1 MEQDEEKRQEE
12 HEDWKMPENM
22 DAIKYLA
29 RFVGGSFTALVAR
42 VCILAL
48 IIIAVKVIGA
58 FASVWGF

>member
-12 HEDWKMPENM
+12 HEDCKMPENM
-22 DAIKYLA
+22 DAFKYLA
-29 RFVGGSFTALVAR
+29 RFVGGSFTALVAW
-42 VCILAL
+42 VCIFAL